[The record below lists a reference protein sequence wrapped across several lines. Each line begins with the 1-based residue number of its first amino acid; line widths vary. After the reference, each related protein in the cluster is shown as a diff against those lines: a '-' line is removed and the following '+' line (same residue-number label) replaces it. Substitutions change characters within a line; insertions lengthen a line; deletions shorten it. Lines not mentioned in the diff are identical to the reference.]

1 MDSIFGWKI
10 SVKLKGYIY
19 QLGMLVGIGLVLMTV
34 VNSGECSEESSALKN
49 YRLDAESGDAEA
61 QSMLGYM
68 YLTGEGSVLQD
79 YTMALSWFS
88 KAAEQGNW
96 FAQFKLG
103 EMYYYGV
110 GVNQN
115 YAEALKWYRK
125 SAAQGILKAEFSVA
139 NMYRKGEGGEHNYK
153 LALKWYQVSAEKGF
167 SNSQYRLAEM
177 YHEGMGVPVDQKKAY
192 VWYSIA
198 SRESQEKGNQE
209 IQTQAMAAIDNL
221 KTVMTPEQISE
232 AERETAVMWK
242 KLQKRNSQTL
252 FK

>member
-1 MDSIFGWKI
+1 MKR
-10 SVKLKGYIY
+10 KGYIY
-19 QLGMLVGIGLVLMTV
+19 RLGILVGIGLVLMTV
-34 VNSGECSEESSALKN
+34 VNRGECSEARSTLKN
-49 YRLDAESGDAEA
+49 YRLDAESGDPEA
-61 QSMLGYM
+61 QSVLGYM

-79 YTMALSWFS
+79 YSMALSWFS

-125 SAAQGILKAEFSVA
+125 SAAQGIMKAEFSVA
-139 NMYRKGEGGEHNYK
+139 NMYRNGEGGEPNYK

-167 SNSQYRLAEM
+167 SNSQYRLADM
-177 YHEGMGVPVDQKKAY
+177 YHEGLGVPVDYKKAY
-192 VWYSIA
+192 VWYRIA

-209 IQTQAMAAIDNL
+209 IQAQARAATENL
-221 KTVMTPEQISE
+221 KTRMTPEQISE
-232 AERETAVMWK
+232 ADREAAVLWE
-242 KLQKRNSQTL
+242 KLQKRNGQTL

>member
-1 MDSIFGWKI
+1 M
-10 SVKLKGYIY
+10 KLKWYIY
-19 QLGMLVGIGLVLMTV
+19 QLGILVVIGLVSTTV
-34 VNSGECSEESSALKN
+34 VNIGHCSEARSDLKN

-61 QSMLGYM
+61 QSILGYM

-79 YTMALSWFS
+79 YSMALSWFS

-96 FAQFKLG
+96 FAQYKLG

-110 GVNQN
+110 GVNQD

-139 NMYRKGEGGEHNYK
+139 NMYRKGEGGEPNYK

-167 SNSQYRLAEM
+167 SSSQYRLAEM
-177 YHEGMGVPVDQKKAY
+177 YHAGMGVPVDRKKAY
-192 VWYSIA
+192 VWYRIA
-198 SRESQEKGNQE
+198 STESQEKGNQE
-209 IQTQAMAAIDNL
+209 IQAQAMDAIENL
-221 KTVMTPEQISE
+221 KPLMTPEQISE
-232 AERETAVMWK
+232 AEREAAVLWE

>member
-1 MDSIFGWKI
+1 MVDWKI
-10 SVKLKGYIY
+10 SVKLNGCVH
-19 QLGMLVGIGLVLMTV
+19 QLGLLVVIGLVLTAG
-34 VNSGECSEESSALKN
+34 VNSGQCSEARSDVKR
-49 YRLDAESGDAEA
+49 YRLDAESGDADA

-79 YTMALSWFS
+79 YTLALSWFS

-96 FAQFKLG
+96 FAQYKLG

-139 NMYRKGEGGEHNYK
+139 NMYRSGEGGEPNYK
-153 LALKWYQVSAEKGF
+153 LAVKWYQVSAEKGF

-177 YHEGMGVPVDQKKAY
+177 YHAGMGVPVDRKKAY
-192 VWYSIA
+192 VWYRIA
-198 SRESQEKGNQE
+198 STESREKGNQE
-209 IQTQAMAAIDNL
+209 IQVQARAAIENL
-221 KTVMTPEQISE
+221 KPLMTPEQISE
-232 AERETAVMWK
+232 GEKEAAVLWK
-242 KLQKRNSQTL
+242 KLQQRNGQTRL
-252 FK
+252 K